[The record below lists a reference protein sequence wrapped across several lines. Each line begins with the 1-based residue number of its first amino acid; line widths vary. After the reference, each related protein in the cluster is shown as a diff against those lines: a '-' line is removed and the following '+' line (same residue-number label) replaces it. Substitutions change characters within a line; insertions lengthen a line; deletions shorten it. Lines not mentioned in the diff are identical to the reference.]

1 MHSARAL
8 HAHGMRT
15 ACTHCMHTL
24 HARCD
29 RCEDQKLYE
38 AAKADAE
45 LGGGPRPR
53 AGEGP
58 PADGRFVEA
67 EQLNYVH
74 RRQPPVHCAVSVVPR
89 PAPRFVTPAS

>member
-1 MHSARAL
+1 MRA
-8 HAHGMRT
+8 AI
-15 ACTHCMHTL
+15 
-24 HARCD
+24 

-45 LGGGPRPR
+45 VGGGPRPR

-58 PADGRFVEA
+58 PNDGRFVEA

-74 RRQPPVHCAVSVVPR
+74 RRHPLVHCAV
-89 PAPRFVTPAS
+89 